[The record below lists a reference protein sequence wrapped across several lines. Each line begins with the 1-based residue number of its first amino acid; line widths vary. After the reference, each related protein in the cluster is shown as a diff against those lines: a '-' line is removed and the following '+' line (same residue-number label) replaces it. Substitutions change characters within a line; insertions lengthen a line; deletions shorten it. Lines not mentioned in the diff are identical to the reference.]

1 MSLNVTVLR
10 ESFDVVITAAPD
22 LTERFSGE
30 LFSRFP
36 HLQPLFGRRSQKAQ
50 ADMLAQALVAV
61 LEHLEDPRWLTDVLG
76 GLGQKHAG
84 YGVTDEMYGMV
95 GEALLATLAK
105 AAGEAWT
112 PALAGAWTEAYGAIA
127 GLMQAG
133 ARQAAA

>member
-1 MSLNVTVLR
+1 MSLNVTLLR
-10 ESFDVVITAAPD
+10 ESFEVVITAAPD
-22 LTERFSGE
+22 LTERFYGE

-36 HLQPLFGRRSQKAQ
+36 QLQPLFGRRSQKAQ

-76 GLGQKHAG
+76 GLGAKHTG

-95 GEALLATLAK
+95 GEALLATLEK

-112 PALAGAWTEAYGAIA
+112 PELAAAWGEAFGAIA

-133 ARQAAA
+133 ARRAAA